1 MLRRWKFVE
10 SFYLQVRSIFPH
22 ISLRD
27 LPCHRTK
34 KILFLHQ
41 VSLKLWAVV
50 CPWLRHK
57 SWSQTYFYICLEY
70 PCLFYFLFECNLNKH
85 GQEMMLVLPGQTSS
99 MRNFAKSV
107 LCFSV
112 LPASFDIVPRT
123 QTRIV
128 PFSSVNE
135 TSSPN
140 LETFFPTVK
149 KKKTFLELPFP

>member
-85 GQEMMLVLPGQTSS
+85 GQEMMLVLPGQ
-99 MRNFAKSV
+99 RLPWEFAKSV
-107 LCFSV
+107 LCFLSC
-112 LPASFDIVPRT
+112 LPVWYRPRT

-128 PFSSVNE
+128 LFLGQR

-140 LETFFPTVK
+140 LELFPNRK
-149 KKKTFLELPFP
+149 KKNFLELPFP